1 MALLATPA
9 GFYDFAHDKQ
19 LAERGYGFANEN
31 GTGPCRSRL
40 ETFWSLPIFPARTIF
55 TRSSIASG
63 PVRPTPRSPSTFDWW
78 PPAVTATPTC
88 SIGNRTCSPAFSAEP
103 ATAHA
108 SRHAAGEES
117 RK

>member
-1 MALLATPA
+1 MALLATPV
-9 GFYDFAHDKQ
+9 GFYDFAHYKQ

-63 PVRPTPRSPSTFDWW
+63 PVQPTPRSLSTFDSWQ
-78 PPAVTATPTC
+78 PDATATPTC
-88 SIGNRTCSPAFSAEP
+88 STGNRTYFPAFSAEP
-103 ATAHA
+103 ATALA
-108 SRHAAGEES
+108 SRHAAEGGS
-117 RK
+117 